1 MVDGDQAETH
11 IDVLI
16 VGAGLSGVGAAARL
30 ARDRP
35 GTSYALLEQRQAI
48 GGTWDLFRYPGVRS
62 DTDMYTFSYP
72 FRPWSG
78 AKSMGDGEDIRGYI
92 RATAAEYDIE
102 RHITFGAA
110 VQSASWSSDDARW
123 IVRAHVNGRAATWRS
138 RFLYLCTGYYD
149 YTRSHQ
155 PDFAGLEDYGGTFCH
170 PQFWPEDL
178 DYTGKKVVVIGSG
191 ATAITV
197 IPAMAD
203 DAEHVTMLQRSPS
216 YVGVL
221 PEVDVLA
228 DALRRWLPAR
238 LAHHLLRA
246 KNTLL
251 IQGIYSFS
259 RNFPRAGRAFFRRT
273 AMRFLGDAAYV
284 DRHFKPHYRPWEQRL
299 TVAPDGDFFRA
310 IRHGTASVVT
320 ETIDR
325 FVPRG
330 IRLASGQT
338 LEADIVI
345 SATGLSLKRFGGMQL
360 DIDGEPVDL
369 PATTAYRAVMLS
381 GVPNLAFC
389 FGYTNQ
395 SWTLRADLSSR
406 FVCRLLA
413 HMDTHGYVTATPAA
427 EPGGR
432 RYPFIT
438 DLTSGY
444 IRRGIDQFPAQGE
457 KHPWLVRQ
465 NYMLDTAVSLA
476 GDVTT
481 GMRFSR
487 GGARAGAGTGT
498 LEGGL
503 SDELEVA
510 SRR

>member
-1 MVDGDQAETH
+1 MVDVEKAETH
-11 IDVLI
+11 VDVLI
-16 VGAGLSGVGAAARL
+16 VGAGLSGIGAAARL
-30 ARDRP
+30 ERDRP
-35 GTSYALLEQRQAI
+35 GTSYAVLEQRQAI

-92 RATAAEYDIE
+92 RNTAVEYDIE
-102 RHITFGAA
+102 RHITFGAT
-110 VQSASWSSDDARW
+110 VRTASWSSGQAAWR
-123 IVRAHVNGRAATWRS
+123 VCAEVNGRSARYS
-138 RFLYLCTGYYD
+138 CSFLYLCTGYYD
-149 YTRSHQ
+149 YSQGHQ
-155 PDFAGLEDYGGTFCH
+155 PDFAGLEDYRGTFCH
-170 PQFWPEDL
+170 PQFWPEEL

-216 YVGVL
+216 YVGVV
-221 PEVDVLA
+221 PETDAIA
-228 DALRRWLPAR
+228 DALRRWLPSR
-238 LAHHLLRA
+238 LAHHLLRV
-246 KNTLL
+246 KNTLF

-259 RNFPRAGRAFFRRT
+259 RNFPRAARKLFRRT
-273 AMRFLGDAAYV
+273 ALRFLGDADYV
-284 DRHFKPHYRPWEQRL
+284 DRHFKPYYRPWEQRL

-310 IRHGTASVVT
+310 IRHGKASVVT
-320 ETIDR
+320 EAIDR
-325 FVPRG
+325 FVPEG
-330 IRLASGQT
+330 IRLASGET
-338 LEADIVI
+338 LEADVVI
-345 SATGLSLKRFGGMQL
+345 SATGLSLKRFGGMEL

-369 PATTAYRAVMLS
+369 PATTAYRAVLLS

-395 SWTLRADLSSR
+395 SWTLRADVSSR

-413 HMDTHGYVTATPAA
+413 HMERHGYTSATPVAD
-427 EPGGR
+427 PDQR

-444 IRRGIDQFPAQGE
+444 IQRGIDQFPAQGE

-465 NYMLDTAVSLA
+465 NYMLDTAVALS
-476 GDVTT
+476 GDVSS
-481 GMRFSR
+481 GMHFARD
-487 GGARAGAGTGT
+487 GAREGTVEGT
-498 LEGGL
+498 LEGVL
-503 SDELEVA
+503 SPSPEVG